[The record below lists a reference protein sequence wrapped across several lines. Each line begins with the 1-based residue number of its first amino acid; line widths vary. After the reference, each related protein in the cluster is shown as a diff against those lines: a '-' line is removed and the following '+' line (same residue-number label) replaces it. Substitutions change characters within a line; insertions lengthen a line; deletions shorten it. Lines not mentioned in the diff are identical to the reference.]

1 MKSKWSHLKPEAI
14 RLRKKGNSLPYINTK
29 LQIPKSTLS
38 YWFKNIEL
46 TASQKAK
53 LHQKWK
59 DALVIARQG
68 AVKWHNQQK
77 ADRLAAAKVRAMGTL
92 AKVDIADPA
101 ILELSLAVL
110 YLAEGYKKN
119 PETGLGSSDPVTLRF
134 FLKGIETVFDY
145 DISSVRCE
153 LYLRADQDPLTLKK
167 YWAKELGLPLTN
179 FKQVNLDQRSAGKK
193 TYDTY
198 KGVCSLRCGN
208 IAIRRR
214 LVFLAEEYFAIIGT
228 QTRA

>member
-1 MKSKWSHLKPEAI
+1 
-14 RLRKKGNSLPYINTK
+14 
-29 LQIPKSTLS
+29 LS
-38 YWFKNIEL
+38 YWLKDVEL
-46 TASQKAK
+46 TVAQKAK
-53 LHQKWK
+53 LHQNWK
-59 DALVIARQG
+59 DALGTARLG
-68 AVKWHNQQK
+68 AVKWHNEQK
-77 ADRLAAAKVRAMGTL
+77 ANRLATAKTQASHTL
-92 AKVDIADPA
+92 QKIDITDPA

-119 PETGLGSSDPVTLRF
+119 PETGLGSSDPATLRF

-145 DISSVRCE
+145 DVSTVRCE

-167 YWAKELGLPLTN
+167 YWAKELGLPPTN

-193 TYDTY
+193 TYETY

-214 LVFLAEEYFAIIGT
+214 LVFLAEEYFGIIGG